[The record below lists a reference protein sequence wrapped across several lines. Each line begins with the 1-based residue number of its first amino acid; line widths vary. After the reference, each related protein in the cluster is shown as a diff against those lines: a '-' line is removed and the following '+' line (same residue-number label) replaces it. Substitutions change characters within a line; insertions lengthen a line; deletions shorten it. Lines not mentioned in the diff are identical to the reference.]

1 MVGARRSLQGACR
14 RHRHRHNRAGRR
26 RTARTLHIRVKIKHR
41 GTGWFDLAGWR
52 LATRSRPAGG
62 ILLTEDGQP
71 AGTAPCCL
79 PADQRAVLHTF
90 LARHGTRY
98 PDLVRAPAGAQ
109 VRVEF
114 LERSPTGILREGI
127 ARELRAAV
135 DGLGRRP
142 RARSPRGR

>member
-1 MVGARRSLQGACR
+1 
-14 RHRHRHNRAGRR
+14 
-26 RTARTLHIRVKIKHR
+26 VKIKHR
-41 GTGWFDLAGWR
+41 GTGWFDVAGWR

-62 ILLTEDGQP
+62 IVLTDEGQP
-71 AGTAPCCL
+71 ASTALCCL

-98 PDLVRAPAGAQ
+98 LDLVRAPAGAQ

-114 LERSPTGILREGI
+114 LERSPTGILREAL

-135 DGLGRRP
+135 DG
-142 RARSPRGR
+142 